1 MISEKKIVMQ
11 VVADVGGIPGKDCR
25 GFCKYCYFRKVKKIE
40 PLGCKNCSPGKI
52 GCPRCSEGVTETSNE
67 FKLPFAVMSEVQQ
80 TLMMMNPQDENLK
93 VNISGGGDVS
103 CYPHLEELTGT
114 IHQFGL
120 PMHLGY
126 TSGKGIDDSEIA
138 TKLINNGVDE
148 VTFTLFASDVNLRK
162 EWMNDPAP
170 EESLKAAQLFAES
183 TDLHAA
189 NVIVPGVNDGEVL
202 RSTCATLEDW
212 GAKALILMRFANTTE
227 QGLIL
232 KNEPIIKDIETQSVE
247 DFGQLVKNIDSEFNF
262 RVTGTPVCDPETNA
276 PFAIAK
282 DENEIYLQFIQE
294 VTGEATIISSK
305 IAAPYIANI
314 FEKIGAED
322 VNVVATQK
330 DIACLITK
338 EDLEAIDLSG
348 VKESVIIP
356 GRSFVHQIDAERIFT
371 SDGVDRLVGRGPEK
385 LSVDGEMSGT
395 LTDENVI
402 EQELELFRELVEAI
416 NFFGMKKQY

>member
-1 MISEKKIVMQ
+1 MISEKKIAMQ
-11 VVADVGGIPGKDCR
+11 IVADVGGIPGKDCR
-25 GFCKYCYFRKVKKIE
+25 GFCKYCYFRKVKEIE
-40 PLGCKNCSPGKI
+40 PLGCKDCSPGKI

-80 TLMMMNPQDENLK
+80 TLLMMNPQDKDLK
-93 VNISGGGDVS
+93 INISGGGDVS
-103 CYPHLEELTGT
+103 CYPHLEELTET
-114 IHQFGL
+114 IHQFEL

-138 TKLINNGVDE
+138 TRLINNGVNE
-148 VTFTLFASDVNLRK
+148 VTFTLFASDANLRK
-162 EWMNDPAP
+162 EWMKDPEP
-170 EESLKAAQLFAES
+170 EESLKAAKLFAES

-212 GAKALILMRFANTTE
+212 GAKALILMRLANTTK

-232 KNEPIIKDIETQSVE
+232 KNEPIIKDIETQSIE
-247 DFGQLVKNIDSEFNF
+247 EFAQLVKDINSEFSF

-305 IAAPYIANI
+305 IAAPYIANV

-322 VNVVATQK
+322 VNVVSCEK

-338 EDLEAIDLSG
+338 GDLEAIDLSE

-356 GRSFVHQIDAERIFT
+356 GRSFIHQIDAERIFT
-371 SDGVDRLVGRGPEK
+371 YDGVDRIVGRGPKK

-395 LTDENVI
+395 LTDEQVI
-402 EQELELFRELVEAI
+402 EQELLLFRELVEAI
-416 NFFGMKKQY
+416 NFFGMKKQF